1 MLHLLRLFHSDWRKR
16 HREKNNS
23 FLAVKTFFLSLSLFL
38 FHFDPNIKIY
48 VYQRCSLPE
57 RSFVSFVNRW
67 GVENIYHRKHIT
79 KAHCSIMLKYLWLL
93 HFWFALFFNGGT
105 HSMRAKAKVLC
116 VHGVIL
122 VCLFE
127 NAIPW
132 IKYANENFKCA
143 ETIFQIERWKKVRL
157 NQSVI
162 ILNGM
167 PFFFLMHILKC
178 AIIVVQRMASWIV
191 QCIQLNAFFLFKEKQ
206 NVLNTLSSLLL
217 MISFWTWQRFAIT
230 NCQFHSMH
238 HCLLTLFSQ
247 WNRFRKYNADSSM
260 HCALLLLWL
269 PRFLIIAT
277 GLVPKSI
284 ELVRKC
290 NRSAFS
296 VCHIHSFK

>member
-1 MLHLLRLFHSDWRKR
+1 MVSLVYHWLDTINVPWHCYIYCACSTLTGARDTERKTILFWLWK
-16 HREKNNS
+16 
-23 FLAVKTFFLSLSLFL
+23 LFFSLSLFL

-57 RSFVSFVNRW
+57 RSFVSFVNLW

-79 KAHCSIMLKYLWLL
+79 KAHRSIMLKYLWLL

-143 ETIFQIERWKKVRL
+143 ETISQIERWKKVRL

-167 PFFFLMHILKC
+167 PFFPHAHIKMRHHCRSEDSFMNCAMYSIKCLFL
-178 AIIVVQRMASWIV
+178 VQREA
-191 QCIQLNAFFLFKEKQ
+191 E
-206 NVLNTLSSLLL
+206 
-217 MISFWTWQRFAIT
+217 
-230 NCQFHSMH
+230 
-238 HCLLTLFSQ
+238 
-247 WNRFRKYNADSSM
+247 
-260 HCALLLLWL
+260 CA
-269 PRFLIIAT
+269 
-277 GLVPKSI
+277 
-284 ELVRKC
+284 
-290 NRSAFS
+290 
-296 VCHIHSFK
+296 